1 MIIIALD
8 IGDKRIGIAKNTIID
23 DMALP
28 LETLHRKSLTY
39 DLDYIKNLVKKYGA
53 ERVVCGLPVNFDGSE
68 SVQTGKT
75 RFFID
80 KLRQTLDVPV
90 DTMDE
95 RCTTMQAKDVLL
107 EADISRKDRK
117 NYIDKIAAS
126 YILEDY
132 LIKLKGDKK

>member
-28 LETLHRKSLTY
+28 LETLHRKSLSY

-53 ERVVCGLPVNFDGSE
+53 EMVVCGLPVNFDGSE

-80 KLRQTLDVPV
+80 KLRETLDVPV

-95 RCTTMQAKDVLL
+95 RCTTMQAKDLLL